1 MAGRTPLTMITG
13 PLGSG
18 KTTLLCHLVAT
29 VPQRLAIL
37 MTECS
42 EMAIDSRIIADKNIR
57 VAELGGGCA
66 WTLRP

>member
-18 KTTLLCHLVAT
+18 KTTLLRHLVAT

-37 MTECS
+37 VNECG
-42 EMAIDSRIIADKNIR
+42 EMAIDSRIIAGKNIR
-57 VAELGGGCA
+57 MAELGGGCA